1 MKYDPTRRRTGKVAV
16 YTKIFQIILI
26 LFAFF
31 VVVMLFFAFR
41 QKPSI
46 DYSKSDF
53 VQVKEPSDD
62 APVVVFETTEGTFK
76 AVLFEDEAPEYCEY
90 FVELVEDGYF
100 NDTYVC
106 AVLKA
111 ENGDEAGFIGGSKTE
126 DGLSNEDTNTKMT
139 SIEIS
144 GNLLPIKGAIGS
156 LVKQRG
162 FFSKAKAG
170 SVFTIINDV
179 VDVAEL
185 EDSVKDK
192 EDSNGLSKV
201 TEMFST
207 YGGAPN
213 FLQQYT
219 IFAQVYDGWDTIE
232 KISSMEIVDE
242 EKSDEDEDKNYS
254 PKEEVKFTKVYMST
268 YGENK
273 ENGYIIP
280 EHTENQPS
288 DPNDNSDGGEG

>member
-1 MKYDPTRRRTGKVAV
+1 MDRNLANRKGKAAV

-41 QKPSI
+41 QRTNI

-53 VQVKEPSDD
+53 VQEKEPADD
-62 APVVVFETTEGTFK
+62 ARVVVFETTAGTFK
-76 AVLFEDEAPEYCEY
+76 AVLYEEEAPKYCEY
-90 FVELVEDGYF
+90 FIGLVEDGYF

-106 AVLKA
+106 AVLKTT
-111 ENGDEAGFIGGSKTE
+111 EGDKAGFIGGSKTE
-126 DGLSNEDTNTKMT
+126 DGISNSDTNTKMT

-144 GNLLPIKGAIGS
+144 ENLLPIRGSIGS

-162 FFSKAKAG
+162 LFSKAKAG
-170 SVFTIINDV
+170 SVFTVINDV
-179 VDVAEL
+179 VDVKEL
-185 EDSVKDK
+185 EESVKDA
-192 EDSNGLSKV
+192 EDTNGLSKV
-201 TEMFST
+201 TEMFKT

-219 IFAQVYDGWDTIE
+219 IFAQIYDGWDTVD
-232 KISSMEIVDE
+232 KISAAEIVDE
-242 EKSDEDEDKNYS
+242 KKSDDDEDKSYV
-254 PKEEVKFTKVYMST
+254 PKEQIKFTKVYIST

-273 ENGYIIP
+273 ENGYTIP
-280 EHTENQPS
+280 KIER
-288 DPNDNSDGGEG
+288 